1 MRMSDW
7 SSDVCSSD
15 LVTDR
20 QSPLPLADHR
30 ARIELTQRGA
40 ELGFHG
46 LDEQAR
52 AFRFESLSPYFQW
65 TKPAGPPEELTTWQR
80 MFLAAADQVGA
91 RRSRNRR
98 GGGTKQYS
106 SSVCADIALNRLA
119 YDALRDLTRRMRA
132 KTRPRGCHKR
142 HLGINLEEKH
152 KQGLRIL
159 RGTNTADRK
168 STRMN
173 SSH

>member
-98 GGGTKQYS
+98 GRS
-106 SSVCADIALNRLA
+106 EE
-119 YDALRDLTRRMRA
+119 RRVVTECGRTV
-132 KTRPRGCHKR
+132 KYRGW
-142 HLGINLEEKH
+142 
-152 KQGLRIL
+152 
-159 RGTNTADRK
+159 AVP
-168 STRMN
+168 
-173 SSH
+173 